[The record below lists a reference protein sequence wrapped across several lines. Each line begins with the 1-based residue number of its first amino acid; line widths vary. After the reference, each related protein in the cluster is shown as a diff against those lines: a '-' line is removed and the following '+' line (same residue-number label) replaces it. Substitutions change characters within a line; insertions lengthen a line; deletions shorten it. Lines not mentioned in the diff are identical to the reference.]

1 MELTVVIVNYRVKYL
16 LEQTLR
22 SVEQAMQGM
31 TGEVIVVD
39 NLSGDDSIAF
49 SRERYPQVQYIEN
62 QENVGFARANNQA
75 IMQAQGE
82 YTLILN
88 PDNCPVYCLDA
99 VAIHLEKLISLAVG
113 E

>member
-22 SVEQAMQGM
+22 SVERAMQGM

-49 SRERYPQVQYIEN
+49 SRERHPKVTYIEN

-75 IMQAQGE
+75 LE
-82 YTLILN
+82 
-88 PDNCPVYCLDA
+88 
-99 VAIHLEKLISLAVG
+99 AISVG
-113 E
+113 STEANTTRYPLSTTHHYD

>member
-22 SVEQAMQGM
+22 SVEQAMQGL

-49 SRERYPQVQYIEN
+49 SRERHPEVTFIEN
-62 QENVGFARANNQA
+62 KENMGFPKGCNQGMEISTGTE
-75 IMQAQGE
+75 IM
-82 YTLILN
+82 LLN
-88 PDNCPVYCLDA
+88 SVS
-99 VAIHLEKLISLAVG
+99 LEK
-113 E
+113 